1 VTAPAQGN
9 GAVTDEL
16 PFRIAVLTL
25 AILIK
30 LVRWPSRRRVG
41 WRASWPGMRRNP
53 LDTAILFGMAIAWG
67 VALVTYVFFP
77 ATVSPAA
84 LGLPAWLRW
93 LGVGIAVVG
102 LAMIGWADRALGGN
116 LSVTLRI
123 RDGHTLVTTGPYR
136 RARHPIYTGGLLY
149 AAAHPLIAANGFV
162 GACFLAPYVL
172 LLLTRIPKEERM
184 MLEAFGDE
192 YRRYMQRTGRLLPK
206 MTHHGGTED
215 TEPRGATTDEHR

>member
-1 VTAPAQGN
+1 VNP
-9 GAVTDEL
+9 EL

-41 WRASWPGMRRNP
+41 WKASWPGMRRNP
-53 LDTAILFGMAIAWG
+53 LDTAILLGMSIAWG

-93 LGVGIAVVG
+93 LGVGIAAAG
-102 LAMIGWADRALGGN
+102 LGLIGWADRALGGN

-136 RARHPIYTGGLLY
+136 RVRHPIYTGGLLY
-149 AAAHPLIAANGFV
+149 AAAHLLIAANGFV

-192 YRRYMQRTGRLLPK
+192 YRRYVQRTGRLLLS
-206 MTHHGGTED
+206 MTHDDGRET
-215 TEPRGATTDEHR
+215 